1 MTNFKVGDKVVYA
14 AYFMNSKGKL
24 SYNDY
29 ETPAYG
35 VVSHVVDDSLVVKWD
50 KTNYLDSDK
59 LYKKNLIMLK
69 SEFDSSYSQIE
80 SEFNEVKNKIDEKLT
95 EAKKLIDESNDLA
108 RNYGASSLREF
119 NFDTDILRSI
129 GNAGW
134 NTSSMSC

>member
-14 AYFMNSKGKL
+14 EYFMNSKGKL

-29 ETPAYG
+29 EAPSYG

-50 KTNYLDSDK
+50 KARYLDNDK

-69 SEFDSSYSQIE
+69 DEFDSSYSKIE
-80 SEFNEVKNKIDEKLT
+80 LEFNEVKNKIDKKLT
-95 EAKKLIDESNDLA
+95 EAKKLIDESNALA
-108 RNYGASSLREF
+108 YNYGANSLREF
-119 NFDTDILRSI
+119 NFDTDLLSSI
-129 GNAGW
+129 NNAGW